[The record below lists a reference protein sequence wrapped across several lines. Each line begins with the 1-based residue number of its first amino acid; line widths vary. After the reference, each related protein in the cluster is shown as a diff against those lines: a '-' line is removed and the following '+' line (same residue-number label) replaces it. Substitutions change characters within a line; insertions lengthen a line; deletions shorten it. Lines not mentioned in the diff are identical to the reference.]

1 MTLYDNS
8 YQRNIAD
15 HVLNLYKKQIE
26 HEKRTYGGMYGG
38 VYCDRQ
44 VGGKRTE
51 ESSLDKTIGFSG
63 FAKGYNRDDGYE
75 KVDGIKAIKKGGAI
89 IPINTEHQRL
99 TGGDFLDDFMDGFSN
114 TISTAANIAQKI
126 APVAELLAMGK
137 PKKGRGSIHD
147 LFNSIL
153 RNSDKAIDSGKN
165 IKSIFDSVEKV
176 AKLAGKGYDRPVVSQ
191 MKSSSFSGGKKPSH
205 YNLLVKKVM
214 INKKMSLPE
223 AKKYIKENGLYR
235 K

>member
-1 MTLYDNS
+1 MTLYDND
-8 YQRNIAD
+8 YQRNIAGR
-15 HVLNLYKKQIE
+15 VLNLYKKQIE

-51 ESSLDKTIGFSG
+51 ESSFDKTIGLSG
-63 FAKGYNRDDGYE
+63 FANGYNRDDGFE
-75 KVDGIKAIKKGGAI
+75 RVDGIKAVKKGGAI
-89 IPINTEHQRL
+89 LPINTDHQRL
-99 TGGDFLDDFMDGFSN
+99 TGGDFLDDVMEGF
-114 TISTAANIAQKI
+114 TGTLGKVANVAQQV
-126 APVAELLAMGK
+126 APLAMMLAAGK
-137 PKKGRGSIHD
+137 KKQGRGSIHD

-153 RNSDKAIDSGKN
+153 RNKDKAVDAGKN
-165 IKSIFDSVEKV
+165 LKSIYDSVEKV
-176 AKLAGKGYDRPVVSQ
+176 SKLAGKGYDKPVVSQ

-214 INKKMSLPE
+214 ENKKMSLPE